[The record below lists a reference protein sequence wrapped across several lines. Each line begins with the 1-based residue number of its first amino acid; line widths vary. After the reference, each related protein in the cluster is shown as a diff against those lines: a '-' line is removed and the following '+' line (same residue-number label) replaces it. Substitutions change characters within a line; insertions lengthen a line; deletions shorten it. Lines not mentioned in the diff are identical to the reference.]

1 MEDGWLKG
9 TVTKPLN
16 KVVTKTTIGWFVNV
30 RFDNGDN
37 HRLDFDPKERR
48 WKVLP
53 EDWNAAAGQARA
65 SSVKPSATAK
75 VAFRLTKGQA
85 QPGKATTHEKEK
97 KVNAAAPSF
106 GPQLQSKIKELSSKM
121 HKETCS
127 GEVDVEGLAS
137 VTAKAAHAKPSS
149 KSSQSHAIKKKS
161 AKARPEQASLI
172 SPSSPT
178 QGSHGVERTE
188 GSAATGSWKDAEAVR
203 SKSSR
208 DYAESMK
215 APGAHTVSHDLHKSE
230 CEKAEKFVNYM
241 TEPSKANKRTS
252 SSPGSGDGDL
262 ELKLDHE

>member
-121 HKETCS
+121 HKETSS
-127 GEVDVEGLAS
+127 GEIDVDGLAS
-137 VTAKAAHAKPSS
+137 VIAKTTHAKPSS
-149 KSSQSHAIKKKS
+149 KSSHDTKKKA

-188 GSAATGSWKDAEAVR
+188 GTAATGSWKDAEAVR
-203 SKSSR
+203 SQASM

-215 APGAHTVSHDLHKSE
+215 APGAHTVSHDLHKGE